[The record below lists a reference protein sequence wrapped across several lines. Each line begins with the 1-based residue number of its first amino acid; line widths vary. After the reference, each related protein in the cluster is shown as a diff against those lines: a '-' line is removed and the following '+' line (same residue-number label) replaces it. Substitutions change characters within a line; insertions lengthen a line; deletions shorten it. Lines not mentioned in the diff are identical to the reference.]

1 MMRTFQDKTYRPLP
15 DSVTIMPSSI
25 DGLGLHAIED
35 LQAGTVLGETHVL
48 VHDKDRLEWVR
59 TPLGGFINHSDDP
72 NCMRIQKDNRWELL
86 TIKNI
91 IHGEELTLCYTMYK
105 PELRP
110 IDLDDYE
117 SHTKKVFKGKQ

>member
-59 TPLGGFINHSDDP
+59 TPLGGFINHSDNP
-72 NCMRIQKDNRWELL
+72 NCFIVVETDWSRMYTVRPIMQ
-86 TIKNI
+86 
-91 IHGEELTLCYTMYK
+91 GEELTVYYTGY
-105 PELRP
+105 
-110 IDLDDYE
+110 
-117 SHTKKVFKGKQ
+117 